1 MSDLL
6 YDPVIFNNEL
16 ESLDL
21 EKYFI
26 VTFYL
31 ENSREPG
38 EFIDHLAMVQRA
50 ALLGSTGAWVDLKN
64 ENDEVKERICF

>member
-1 MSDLL
+1 MLN
-6 YDPVIFNNEL
+6 DPVIFNNEL

-26 VTFYL
+26 VTFYF
-31 ENSREPG
+31 ENSRESG
-38 EFIDHLAMVQRA
+38 EFIDHLAMIQRVV
-50 ALLGSTGAWVDLKN
+50 LLGSTGAWVDLKN